1 MILSDVSKN
10 SKLLLKQLSFKT
22 LSIVDKSVN
31 GEIYEFPKTITVPC
45 GQLIPVGLSRV
56 RVYDISDC
64 IVVYKLYLVRHNED
78 VFGTEQFDSLDG
90 FEQYVNSSCSCCG
103 EVCCYLTYNGCDL
116 TFNGQLI
123 TYNPN

>member
-1 MILSDVSKN
+1 M
-10 SKLLLKQLSFKT
+10 SFKT
-22 LSIVDKSVN
+22 LSIVAKSVN

-45 GQLIPVGLSRV
+45 GQLIPVGLSLV

-78 VFGTEQFDSLDG
+78 VFGTEQFDSLEG
-90 FEQYVNSSCSCCG
+90 FEQYVNSMCQCCPDDD
-103 EVCCYLTYNGCDL
+103 CCYLLYNGCYI
-116 TFNGQLI
+116 TFNGRRI